1 MDSSDNFNDP
11 QPGTSSKAQV
21 RWNSVSIIHNRNSL
35 LSNQYHENKLKFFSN
50 SMLPPCQSEYD
61 SVSRK

>member
-35 LSNQYHENKLKFFSN
+35 LSN
-50 SMLPPCQSEYD
+50 
-61 SVSRK
+61 